1 MKQNN
6 LSVKKLCMLVV
17 AGMIFSMLAITVI
30 LGVVMKDVRIFI
42 AGGVLTL
49 CALIWL
55 WVLVLCFGKRLSLFT
70 SDLCRTLDNM
80 IDGSE
85 ESQRVSDSETLFAR
99 ISHRLTRLV

>member
-55 WVLVLCFGKRLSLFT
+55 WVLDRRRRNCCIQKGVQHAGIWRGGHGGVTGVLPGAF
-70 SDLCRTLDNM
+70 RTGGANVC
-80 IDGSE
+80 IG
-85 ESQRVSDSETLFAR
+85 
-99 ISHRLTRLV
+99 